1 MCEFVTF
8 FLPWSSWLLYLSI
21 MCLPLLAAVAAHIT
35 FLDDHKI
42 SNNFVRS
49 TSFTFDILVSLIF
62 LHLFFFSF
70 FFLFSV
76 SSGTARFLFWKMVKK
91 PHCYAAVVI
100 FLTISLQACA
110 EDLQCKPVQS
120 VYGTM
125 LRGHIFQEHNA
136 ANIMACSLLC
146 NSDIRCQSINYV
158 ISRYL
163 CELNNR
169 TKEARPEDSPSYNAT
184 HCRIHYAHFRHLFP
198 GHHGSKQLLC
208 KFRPYK
214 RAV

>member
-1 MCEFVTF
+1 
-8 FLPWSSWLLYLSI
+8 
-21 MCLPLLAAVAAHIT
+21 
-35 FLDDHKI
+35 
-42 SNNFVRS
+42 
-49 TSFTFDILVSLIF
+49 
-62 LHLFFFSF
+62 
-70 FFLFSV
+70 
-76 SSGTARFLFWKMVKK
+76 MVKK

-158 ISRYL
+158 ISRHL

-169 TKEARPEDSPSYNAT
+169 TKEARPEDYVQDADRVYLTRPSE
-184 HCRIHYAHFRHLFP
+184 RGIVLL
-198 GHHGSKQLLC
+198 SKYERNLPSVDIQFVSLLAFSLRLVFC
-208 KFRPYK
+208 FMFLLHIR
-214 RAV
+214 